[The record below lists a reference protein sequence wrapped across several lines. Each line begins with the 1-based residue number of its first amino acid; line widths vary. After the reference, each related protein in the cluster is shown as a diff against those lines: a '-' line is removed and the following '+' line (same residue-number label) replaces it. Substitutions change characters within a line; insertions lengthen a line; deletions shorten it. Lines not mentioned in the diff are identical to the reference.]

1 LKEGIVLIAHGSRD
15 PEWSRPFERI
25 AAAVAKKLPA
35 VAVAL
40 AYLEHGPSLDEALA
54 ALVAKGAASI
64 RVVPL
69 FLGPGGHV
77 RNDLPQLVAGA
88 GAARPDLQ
96 LVLEKPIGEQPALVD
111 AIAEGIAAPR

>member
-25 AAAVAKKLPA
+25 AARVAEKLPA
-35 VAVAL
+35 VTVAL
-40 AYLEHGPSLDEALA
+40 AYLEHGPSFDEALA
-54 ALVAKGAASI
+54 ALAGKGVASV

-77 RNDLPQLVAGA
+77 REDLPALVKRA
-88 GAARPDLQ
+88 GAAHAQMQ
-96 LVLEKPIGEQPALVD
+96 LLLEKPIGEQPALVD

>member
-1 LKEGIVLIAHGSRD
+1 MKEGIVLIAHGSRD

-25 AAAVAKKLPA
+25 AARVAEKLPA
-35 VAVAL
+35 VTVAL
-40 AYLEHGPSLDEALA
+40 AYLEHGPSFEEALA
-54 ALVAKGAASI
+54 ALAAKGAASV

-77 RNDLPQLVAGA
+77 RDDLPQLVAQA
-88 GAARPDLQ
+88 ASARPEMKLI
-96 LVLEKPIGEQPALVD
+96 LEKPIGEQPSLVD